1 MTNTFSIQVIVMTTR
16 TMERSR
22 TKCGQYWPE
31 LEGKCILQA
40 ETMRYLQTDYNQGTS
55 LQCGVF
61 SVTTENIENYEDFVV
76 TDLKLTHSGMGE
88 ER

>member
-1 MTNTFSIQVIVMTTR
+1 MASTGQSLRVSASKKQ
-16 TMERSR
+16 R
-22 TKCGQYWPE
+22 TK
-31 LEGKCILQA
+31 LKLI
-40 ETMRYLQTDYNQGTS
+40 TNQGTS

-76 TDLKLTHSGMGE
+76 TDLKLTHTGTGE

>member
-1 MTNTFSIQVIVMTTR
+1 MASTGQSLRVSASKRQK
-16 TMERSR
+16 
-22 TKCGQYWPE
+22 TKFKW
-31 LEGKCILQA
+31 I
-40 ETMRYLQTDYNQGTS
+40 TNQGTS

-76 TDLKLTHSGMGE
+76 TDLKLTHTGTGE

>member
-1 MTNTFSIQVIVMTTR
+1 MTTR
-16 TMERSR
+16 TMERAR

-31 LEGKCILQA
+31 LEGKEITLLWLA
-40 ETMRYLQTDYNQGTS
+40 GTS

-76 TDLKLTHSGMGE
+76 TDLKLTHSGTGE

>member
-1 MTNTFSIQVIVMTTR
+1 M
-16 TMERSR
+16 
-22 TKCGQYWPE
+22 G
-31 LEGKCILQA
+31 
-40 ETMRYLQTDYNQGTS
+40 YNPGTS

-76 TDLKLTHSGMGE
+76 TDLKLTHSGTGE